1 VIIHTSYQEFQ
12 KRLMPSQWKYLPR
25 TLDICALE
33 PFAKVLD
40 AEPNVVVTATDFED
54 AFWQLPELLLASSDA
69 RKIHLRSLLQ
79 TQTSANQ
86 PSSSFSGEELGKNVQ
101 SQVPPP
107 SSSSSSQPDALD
119 LATTVFTC
127 REGCSAPF
135 LFGWDNIAQH
145 HCNLDLDKFDTG
157 GPSSYWQYD
166 IDRAIDPPRIYLSV
180 DRSKIAA
187 TIVRA
192 AGLDDRVATVSDM
205 DAKDLRFG
213 CSACHL
219 KRHGASSWTNV
230 GYKWHDFVR
239 FLPLDYSFALFFFR
253 W

>member
-1 VIIHTSYQEFQ
+1 
-12 KRLMPSQWKYLPR
+12 MPSQWKYLPR

-40 AEPNVVVTATDFED
+40 IDVAVTATDFED
-54 AFWQLPELLLASSDA
+54 TFQQLPELLLASSDA
-69 RKIHLRSLLQ
+69 RKIHLRGLLQ
-79 TQTSANQ
+79 IQIPTSANQ
-86 PSSSFSGEELGKNVQ
+86 LSSGASGSESGKIVQ
-101 SQVPPP
+101 GQAP
-107 SSSSSSQPDALD
+107 SSSSSSSSQSDALD
-119 LATTVFTC
+119 LATSVFTC

-145 HCNLDLDKFDTG
+145 HCKFDLDRFDTG
-157 GPSSYWQYD
+157 GPLSYDSYWQD
-166 IDRAIDPPRIYLSV
+166 RIDRAIVSPRIDFDV
-180 DRSKIAA
+180 DQSKIAA

-219 KRHGASSWTNV
+219 KRHVDSSWTKI

-239 FLPLDYSFALFFFR
+239 FLPSNYSFVLFFFR